1 MGSEMCIRDR
11 DIRIYIYIYTSSQL
25 ARWRTVSLGTYWYCC
40 SGVLVYTYCT
50 VFFLYE
56 LRESIIIIIMLIS
69 GHVRG
74 LVLFVV
80 VCIYTEDKP
89 ERRNVKNTPTTPT
102 AAELAPPHYG
112 RYRSFL
118 TFLGL
123 LLWASIEATT
133 ATDRYPN
140 GRAS

>member
-1 MGSEMCIRDR
+1 M
-11 DIRIYIYIYTSSQL
+11 YIPPHSSHGGVPFPLVRTGTAAAVYSYI
-25 ARWRTVSLGTYWYCC
+25 RTVLF
-40 SGVLVYTYCT
+40 
-50 VFFLYE
+50 FFLYE

-74 LVLFVV
+74 LVLFFVV
-80 VCIYTEDKP
+80 SIYTEEKP
-89 ERRNVKNTPTTPT
+89 ERRKVKNTPTTPT
-102 AAELAPPHYG
+102 AAELAPPYYG
-112 RYRSFL
+112 RYRALL
-118 TFLGL
+118 TFLEL